1 MSVCLVFFCCFL
13 GHGNVRNETNNQQN
27 WQNYTAPIHAQHT
40 QLYKSVQL
48 SREIQ
53 YLLVR
58 KNMWEIC
65 IGWEWDDRWKS
76 YTNHTLD
83 LFIRMKWGKKRR
95 RRDVSLVSNQ
105 MIMSLRIW
113 IGEKTNSN
121 TEKWYLALEYRTCNF
136 NLAGISKHSEC
147 ERFNRKKIIYNCMWL
162 HISQKEPQNSTNT
175 LALKKPYWHT
185 RTRSL
190 GCTTIPNTFCNPLKR
205 LSIIGLFHRSDSF
218 IDNIT
223 SGVAYRCSIRA

>member
-1 MSVCLVFFCCFL
+1 MAVWQAKRTDHKTECHHKYTLHIFHGWAVCHVSICMLQNCSECTHIIISVQFAKTVVLPRCRLCRFVSFFCCCFL

-113 IGEKTNSN
+113 IGEKTSSN
-121 TEKWYLALEYRTCNF
+121 TD
-136 NLAGISKHSEC
+136 I
-147 ERFNRKKIIYNCMWL
+147 
-162 HISQKEPQNSTNT
+162 
-175 LALKKPYWHT
+175 
-185 RTRSL
+185 
-190 GCTTIPNTFCNPLKR
+190 
-205 LSIIGLFHRSDSF
+205 
-218 IDNIT
+218 
-223 SGVAYRCSIRA
+223 